1 MNTSQ
6 IFEYT
11 EKLVFF
17 NDFTNEEKAE
27 VASFTQNVIGYPEGN
42 LIIQQ
47 GSNDPSLHILFDGEV
62 VLRKEEKPGVDI
74 TSLLPGSI
82 FGTIPELPV
91 TPRNQNVFAV
101 KESVVLQLDR
111 PMMDE
116 LSPNVTNKFNI
127 EFIKV
132 LFRRLSETNER
143 VTEERAKIMG
153 ITGAYGK
160 IKTDLDAM
168 PSLPDETRITS
179 NLMYNQLKDICSP
192 MNNGR

>member
-1 MNTSQ
+1 MDTSQ

-11 EKLVFF
+11 EKLAFF
-17 NDFTNEEKAE
+17 NDFTDEEKNE
-27 VASFTQNVIGYPEGN
+27 VANFTQNFIGYPEGN

-47 GSNDPSLHILFDGEV
+47 GSNDPALHILFAGEV
-62 VLRKEEKPGVDI
+62 VLRKEEKPGIDI
-74 TSLLPGSI
+74 CHLLPGSI

-101 KESVVLQLDR
+101 KESLILQLDR
-111 PMMDE
+111 PMLDE
-116 LSPNVTNKFNI
+116 LSPNVVNKFNV

-143 VTEERAKIMG
+143 VAEERTKIMG
-153 ITGAYGK
+153 IAGAYGK

-192 MNNGR
+192 WGNCR